1 MTHQDSG
8 SGAASDYDPDSPAE
22 QPAGSLAA
30 LIAEIEAQIAALQ
43 FPAFSKDDALNL
55 GLLLVELGKDGGLP
69 IAIDVS
75 KGEHVLFHVALDGA
89 TPDNGHWVKAKRR
102 TAARY
107 EEPSLL
113 VGLRGR
119 LGGGR
124 IEDNTWFDQSTYA
137 AHGGAFP
144 IYVQGVG
151 AVATVTVSGLPQKAD
166 HDLVVRA
173 LREILGSMRLG

>member
-8 SGAASDYDPDSPAE
+8 IGPATGFDPDSPDE

-30 LIAEIEAQIAALQ
+30 LIAEIEEQIAALQ

-55 GLLLVELGKDGGLP
+55 GLLLVELGKKGNLP
-69 IAIDVS
+69 IAIDITR
-75 KGEHVLFHVALDGA
+75 GEQVLFHVALEGA
-89 TPDNGHWVKAKRR
+89 TPDNEGWVRAKRR

-119 LGGGR
+119 VGGGR
-124 IEDNTWFDQSTYA
+124 IEDNAWFDQSTYA

-144 IYVQGVG
+144 VYVRGVG
-151 AVATVTVSGLPQKAD
+151 AVAVVTVSGLPQKAD
-166 HDLVVRA
+166 HDLVVQA
-173 LREILGSMRLG
+173 LTEIHQSMRLG